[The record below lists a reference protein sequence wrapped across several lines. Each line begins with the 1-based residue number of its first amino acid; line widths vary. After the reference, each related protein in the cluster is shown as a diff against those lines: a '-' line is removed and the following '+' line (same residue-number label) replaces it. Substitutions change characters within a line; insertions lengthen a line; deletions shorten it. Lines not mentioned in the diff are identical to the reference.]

1 MLVRERRMP
10 RKMRNEQYFDEAI
23 RMYYDERLS
32 CQAIADRLPVDI
44 NRETIR
50 RWIVKFAGE
59 NYEPM
64 VRKKR
69 DASIN
74 TSADRQVDLQE
85 EVCRLKMLLKAE
97 KMRADAYDTMIDIAE
112 QTFNIPIRKK
122 LDAKQ

>member
-1 MLVRERRMP
+1 MTIRERRMP
-10 RKMRNEQYFDEAI
+10 RKLRNDRYFDEAV
-23 RMYYDERLS
+23 RMYYDESLS
-32 CQAIADRLPVDI
+32 CQAIAERLPVDI

-50 RWIVKFAGE
+50 RWIIKFAGE

-69 DASIN
+69 DTSIN
-74 TSADRQVDLQE
+74 TAPESQVDLEE
-85 EVCRLKMLLKAE
+85 EVRRLKMQLKAE
-97 KMRADAYDTMIDIAE
+97 KMRADAYDMMIDIAE

>member
-69 DASIN
+69 DTSIN

>member
-1 MLVRERRMP
+1 MP
-10 RKMRNEQYFDEAI
+10 RKLRNDRYFDEAV
-23 RMYYDERLS
+23 RMYYDESLS
-32 CQAIADRLPVDI
+32 CQAIAERLPVDI

-50 RWIVKFAGE
+50 RWIIKFAVE

-69 DASIN
+69 DTSIN
-74 TSADRQVDLQE
+74 TAPESQVDLEE
-85 EVCRLKMLLKAE
+85 EVRRLKMQLKAE
-97 KMRADAYDTMIDIAE
+97 KMRADAYDMMIDIAE